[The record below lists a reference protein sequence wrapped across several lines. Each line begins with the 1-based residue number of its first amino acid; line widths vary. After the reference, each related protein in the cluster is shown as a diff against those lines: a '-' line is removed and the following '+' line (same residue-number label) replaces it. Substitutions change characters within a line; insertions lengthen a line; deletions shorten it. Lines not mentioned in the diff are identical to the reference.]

1 MLLKIREELILY
13 SEEGYKEFIKKL
25 IPGNDNIL
33 GVRMKNLRKIAAK
46 IFKEYNWE
54 DYILSENI
62 MYYEE
67 NIIQGLLI
75 GKIKKDL
82 EKVFKLSENFIPK
95 INNWAICDSF
105 CSELK
110 ITMEHKK
117 EMWEFIQNYFLSSKE
132 YDNRFALVISLKY
145 FLEKEYIE
153 KLFFIL
159 DNLKTKY
166 YYVKMAEA
174 WLLAELFIKFP
185 YETYV
190 YMSNN
195 NLDKFTY
202 NKAVQKICDSL
213 RVSLNEKEKIKKI
226 RRD

>member
-110 ITMEHKK
+110 ITREHKK